1 METISTI
8 INKDIDLVQ
17 NSTSLKT
24 LENEYDKIRNQLRE
38 IEDDKTTPEYRSLF
52 DQLKNACNK
61 IDVLVRG

>member
-24 LENEYDKIRNQLRE
+24 LENEYEDIRKKLVKIECDK
-38 IEDDKTTPEYRSLF
+38 
-52 DQLKNACNK
+52 KNP
-61 IDVLVRG
+61 